1 MIATERFVFLHLH
14 KSGGSF
20 VNDCIRRFLP
30 GVREIGYHLPGHLIP
45 PAYARLPVI
54 GLVRNPWSYYV
65 SWYSYQRQRPQPN
78 ALFQVLSEDGARDFA
93 GTIGNMLDLGRD
105 EALLERLVARLPVQY
120 GGRGLNLPG
129 FALGPIRGT
138 RRGFYS
144 YLHDYLYG
152 GVPASVHVRRME
164 ALPDA
169 LLELFADVGQPVSDE
184 LRRSV
189 LAAPP
194 KNPSQHDAW
203 PGYYDDVLRERVAEA
218 DAPLIA
224 RYGYRFAA

>member
-30 GVREIGYHLPGHLIP
+30 GVRDVGYHLPGHLIP
-45 PAYARLPVI
+45 STYARLPVI

-78 ALFQVLSEDGARDFA
+78 ALFQVLSDDGARDFA

-105 EALLERLVARLPVQY
+105 DALLERLVARLPVQY

-129 FALGPIRGT
+129 FALATIRGT
-138 RRGFYS
+138 RMGFYS
-144 YLHDYLYG
+144 FLHDYLYH
-152 GVPASVHVRRME
+152 GVQAQLHVRCME
-164 ALPDA
+164 ALPESLIE
-169 LLELFADVGQPVSDE
+169 LLTSVDQPVSDE
-184 LRRSV
+184 FRRFV
-189 LAAPP
+189 LTAPP
-194 KNPSQHDAW
+194 KNPSQHDDW
-203 PGYYDDVLRERVAEA
+203 RGYYNDALQARVAEA
-218 DAPLIA
+218 DATLIQ
-224 RYGYRFAA
+224 RYGYRFGG